1 MRFSV
6 HTGPRLFDLARAMF
20 KDAWTQRLAQAAD
33 MARAYE
39 REAEKVE
46 KQIRVF
52 LDRIVD
58 AGSQSVISAYEKRI
72 AELERSKLT
81 LAEKRKNAGQRQG
94 TFEELFELAMQ
105 FLASP
110 SKIWKLGSFEFKK
123 LVLRLTFADHLCYCT
138 NEGFRTPKTTMP
150 FRVLDSFRGGKK
162 RWRARED
169 SNL

>member
-1 MRFSV
+1 
-6 HTGPRLFDLARAMF
+6 MF

-110 SKIWKLGSFEFKK
+110 SKIWNLA
-123 LVLRLTFADHLCYCT
+123 V
-138 NEGFRTPKTTMP
+138 
-150 FRVLDSFRGGKK
+150 
-162 RWRARED
+162 
-169 SNL
+169 SNSRNWSCG